1 MKFELIPENFF
12 KNDEEPETYKRDKKI
27 KVSIQNVQQPTT
39 RSFRKRRRGKK
50 IKISRRTKKQYK
62 QFSRTEDFEILD

>member
-39 RSFRKRRRGKK
+39 TSFRKRRRGKK
-50 IKISRRTKKQYK
+50 IKNK
-62 QFSRTEDFEILD
+62 